1 MSSSNNTIGIVSLGL
16 GIVAIMGIGGFV
28 AYSNVNNQLV
38 STQTQLQQAQKER
51 DELKKQS
58 EEKDKE
64 IDNKDQEIKELRD
77 TSGAREGEINQTQG
91 ELKRA
96 KAETQTV
103 SGCLKGVLEAISY
116 QQDDQSKAIFALGA
130 VKDKCESAGRI
141 VQRIENTQDEPQSPR
156 TSNIQSNY

>member
-1 MSSSNNTIGIVSLGL
+1 
-16 GIVAIMGIGGFV
+16 MGIGGFV

-38 STQTQLQQAQKER
+38 NTQTQLQQAQKER
-51 DELKKQS
+51 DEFKKQS

-64 IDNKDQEIKELRD
+64 IKEKDNEMKNLRE
-77 TSGAREGEINQTQG
+77 TSGDRESQIAQKQG
-91 ELKRA
+91 ELQRA

-116 QQDDQSKAIFALGA
+116 QDDQSKAIFALGA

-156 TSNIQSNY
+156 TSNIQSN

>member
-1 MSSSNNTIGIVSLGL
+1 MMSSSNNTIGIVSLGL

-64 IDNKDQEIKELRD
+64 IDNKDKEIKELRD

-103 SGCLKGVLEAISY
+103 SGCLQGVLEALSY
-116 QQDDQSKAIFALGA
+116 QDDQSKAIFALGV

-141 VQRIENTQDEPQSPR
+141 IKRIENTQDEQQSPR
-156 TSNIQSNY
+156 TSTINN

>member
-1 MSSSNNTIGIVSLGL
+1 MSSSNNTIAIVSLGV
-16 GIVAIMGIGGFV
+16 GIVVIIGIGGFL

-38 STQTQLQQAQKER
+38 STQTQLQQAQKDR
-51 DELKKQS
+51 DEFKKQS

-64 IDNKDQEIKELRD
+64 IDNKDKEIKELRD

-116 QQDDQSKAIFALGA
+116 QDDQSKAIFALGA
-130 VKDKCESAGRI
+130 VKDKCESAGKI
-141 VQRIENTQDEPQSPR
+141 VKRIEDAEDEPPPSR
-156 TSNIQSNY
+156 TRNQGVTSF

>member
-1 MSSSNNTIGIVSLGL
+1 MSSSNNTIAIVSLGL
-16 GIVAIMGIGGFV
+16 GIVVIMGIGGLV

-51 DELKKQS
+51 DEFKKQS

-64 IDNKDQEIKELRD
+64 IKEKDNEMKNLRD
-77 TSGAREGEINQTQG
+77 TSGARADEIGRKQD
-91 ELKRA
+91 EIKRA
-96 KAETQTV
+96 KGETQIV

-116 QQDDQSKAIFALGA
+116 QDDKSKAIFALGA

-141 VQRIENTQDEPQSPR
+141 VQRIENTQDEQQSPR
-156 TSNIQSNY
+156 TSNIQSN